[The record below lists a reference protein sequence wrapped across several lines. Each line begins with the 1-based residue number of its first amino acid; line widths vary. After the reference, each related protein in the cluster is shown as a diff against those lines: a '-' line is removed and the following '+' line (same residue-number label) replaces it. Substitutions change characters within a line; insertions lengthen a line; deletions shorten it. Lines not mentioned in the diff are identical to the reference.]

1 METYEYV
8 KNLYYN
14 SIFNLTAIE
23 ENIHLFIYSFAAFFV
38 PFMLGHPQILVGC
51 IVNCALILGATY
63 LKGHKLV
70 PVIIL
75 PSIGV
80 LTAGII
86 FGTFTPFLVIMVP
99 FIWIGNAAYAY
110 GYKALHSKTKSY
122 LLSVFVSSLAK
133 AGLLFGA
140 AFALVS
146 MNLLPAMFLTAMG
159 WLQLTTALI
168 GGAAAI
174 GVIKAREH
182 FVK

>member
-8 KNLYYN
+8 KDLYYN

-23 ENIHLFIYSFAAFFV
+23 ENVHLALYSFAAFLV

-63 LKGHKLV
+63 LKGHKLI
-70 PVIIL
+70 PVILL

-80 LTAGII
+80 LTAGIM
-86 FGTFTPFLVIMVP
+86 FGTFTPFLLIMVP
-99 FIWIGNAAYAY
+99 FIWIGNAVYAY

-122 LLSVFVSSLAK
+122 LLSVGVSSIVK
-133 AGLLFGA
+133 AGLLFSA

-168 GGAAAI
+168 GGVSAIIFIKSRQAFAA
-174 GVIKAREH
+174 
-182 FVK
+182 